1 MRELKT
7 IIRLA
12 AALLCAGALAG
23 CASYRPLYGKTGAS
37 EGVAV
42 ELSGI
47 SVAEQ
52 RTRAG
57 QLVRNE
63 LMSVMRGEGANS
75 FVLDLQPV
83 ESTRKVS
90 DPVGQKLERYR
101 YTLRMK
107 YALHQAGSNKSVT
120 EGSAFSNVSYDTVE
134 QPVSDLQAAE
144 NARLRATKEVSEE
157 IRLRLAAYFSN
168 H

>member
-1 MRELKT
+1 MRAMRIVALS
-7 IIRLA
+7 IAAALA
-12 AALLCAGALAG
+12 AALLVG
-23 CASYRPLYGKTGAS
+23 CTNYRPLYGSSGAT

-47 SVAEQ
+47 TVAEQ
-52 RTRAG
+52 KNRAG

-63 LMSVMRGEGANS
+63 LMSVMRGGGSNDYMLE
-75 FVLDLQPV
+75 LLP
-83 ESTRKVS
+83 EETTRKIS
-90 DPVGQKLERYR
+90 EPAGQKLDRYR
-101 YTLRMK
+101 YTLKMK
-107 YALHQAGSNKSVT
+107 YALHRAGDNTVIS

-144 NARLRATKEVSEE
+144 NAKLRAAKEVSED
-157 IRLRLAAYFSN
+157 IRLRLAAYLSS